1 MKLLFACMAIA
12 FVAALRPAAIPDAP
26 PKSEAVIAFTGDLMA
41 HRWQLDDA
49 YDKETGRYDFDRC
62 FEPVAGYLKEADFT
76 VGNLETVFAG
86 EGETYSCFPR
96 FNTPDSYASALKNAG
111 FDFVTNAN
119 NHILDRNWDG
129 AVRTLDVLDENGLGH
144 TGVFRTRGESLD
156 IYVREI
162 NGIRFALLAF
172 TYGTN
177 GIPVPGDKTW
187 GVNILDE
194 RLIADQ
200 IGAAKKLGPD
210 FIIVLPHMGNEYE
223 EKPSAAYRRWAV
235 FMLEA
240 GADVVIASH
249 PHVIQPPEFVRV
261 ADAGGGEREC
271 FIMHSMGNF
280 ISSQRTIPRDAGL
293 LLKMR
298 FEKTGASAEIK
309 NISFIPTWVKFV
321 NDKGAYDIQTIS
333 AYDGITSYENGNPY
347 GLRQRDVVRL
357 RQANDWIT
365 EKMLGSAQ
373 KLRREYNLL
382 N

>member
-1 MKLLFACMAIA
+1 MAIA
-12 FVAALRPAAIPDAP
+12 FVAALRPAAAIPDAP

-280 ISSQRTIPRDAGL
+280 ISSQRTVPRDAGL
-293 LLKMR
+293 ILKMR

-373 KLRREYNLL
+373 KLRREYNLP